1 MTHFSC
7 KPLHQSGQFILC
19 CLVCGMLM
27 NAHAVADGSTGPAEM
42 LSEITDRVLLEIRS
56 NPGIL
61 SDEQRT
67 RELAERLILPNIDF
81 HTASRWILGK
91 YWHTASQE
99 QRNAFVSE
107 FRELLINTYVRSLVK
122 YDDNAIRILPA
133 HPGQP
138 DGRAVVDVE
147 VDQAGGPPV
156 KTMFRLHRNA
166 GNWQVYDI
174 VIEGVSLVATHRSGF
189 ATEIRNKGLD
199 SLIARLV
206 SQNASKSAD
215 TGVPAQ

>member
-1 MTHFSC
+1 M
-7 KPLHQSGQFILC
+7 
-19 CLVCGMLM
+19 
-27 NAHAVADGSTGPAEM
+27 
-42 LSEITDRVLLEIRS
+42 
-56 NPGIL
+56 
-61 SDEQRT
+61 
-67 RELAERLILPNIDF
+67 
-81 HTASRWILGK
+81 
-91 YWHTASQE
+91 
-99 QRNAFVSE
+99 
-107 FRELLINTYVRSLVK
+107 LINTYVRSLVK